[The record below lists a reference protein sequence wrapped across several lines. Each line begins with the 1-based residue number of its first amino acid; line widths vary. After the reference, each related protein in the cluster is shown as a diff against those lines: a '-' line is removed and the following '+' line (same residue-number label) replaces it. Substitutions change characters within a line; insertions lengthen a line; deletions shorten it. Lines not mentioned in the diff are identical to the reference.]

1 MPSDASSRDQD
12 RTDPAYPAVGPFA
25 MSDKAD
31 EVLEVVEQIPP
42 GAVLTYGDVAELV
55 GGRGARFVGN
65 VMSRYGSDVPWWR
78 VVRAGGWPPRGLEHR
93 AREHYRAEGTP
104 MVRGTLDGL
113 RVDLDRARWAGPGS
127 EHPRG

>member
-1 MPSDASSRDQD
+1 MPRDHSGERQD
-12 RTDPAYPAVGPFA
+12 GPEPAYSAVPSFA
-25 MSDKAD
+25 PSDKAED
-31 EVLEVVEQIPP
+31 VLDVVEQIPP

-78 VVRAGGWPPRGLEHR
+78 VVRAGGWPPRGLEQR

-113 RVDLDRARWAGPGS
+113 RVDLDRARWAGPGG
-127 EHPRG
+127 EQPRG